1 MNSWVTQPRQQQ
13 QPISDVAVATV
24 LRLIG
29 QMFPKFIWLS
39 SWRDLL
45 EITLNELNCFCNR
58 MPWSAGAEGEV

>member
-39 SWRDLL
+39 SFKL
-45 EITLNELNCFCNR
+45 EGFVGNYIMN
-58 MPWSAGAEGEV
+58 

>member
-29 QMFPKFIWLS
+29 QMFPKCIWLS
-39 SWRDLL
+39 SFKL
-45 EITLNELNCFCNR
+45 EGFVGNYIK
-58 MPWSAGAEGEV
+58 